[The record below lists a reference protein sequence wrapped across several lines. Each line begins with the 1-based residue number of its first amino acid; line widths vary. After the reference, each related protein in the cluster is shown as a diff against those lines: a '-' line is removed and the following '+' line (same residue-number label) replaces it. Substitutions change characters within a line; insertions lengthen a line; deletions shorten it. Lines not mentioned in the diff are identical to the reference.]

1 VSIAAQPNA
10 SLSEAELPFLDVD
23 SARFRTDPLAALHEA
38 REVGRFHFSRRG
50 IEVLA
55 HDDVRSLLT
64 DPRLESQDAAVY
76 RRYGAQ
82 PLLSSFAEHGLLVAL
97 RGEKHER
104 IRRVFVAAFRVR
116 MVDAHR
122 AMMREVATELVAAL
136 PPGDTAVD
144 FVAAFSNPYPMQV
157 LCRVIGIPVADIGA
171 FSTAATKLHLL
182 AATPIEPGFAEIEAA
197 LQTLRDYCLALV
209 ADRTAQP
216 RDDVISGLIA
226 AQVSAGRITDD
237 ELAWNVANLIFAGQ
251 DTTRYQLASALR
263 AVAAEPGYWERLPTD
278 RALVELVA
286 EETLRIEPV
295 VNFIVRIA
303 QEDFDYRGVHI
314 GAGRRVIL
322 NVQAASRD
330 PEQFTSPDAFCP
342 RAAGRHDE
350 SFDVAFGLGSH
361 YCLGAGLARAEI
373 EEALDVLSRHLTD
386 VRIVGAPVLTE
397 PAAMLHGPEELSIRY
412 RRR

>member
-1 VSIAAQPNA
+1 VAVAQPST
-10 SLSEAELPFLDVD
+10 SLSEADLPFLDVD
-23 SARFRTDPLAALHEA
+23 SEVFNTDPLAALRRA
-38 REVGRFHFSRRG
+38 RELGDLHFSRRG

-55 HDDVRSLLT
+55 HDDVRALLT
-64 DPRLESQDAAVY
+64 DPRLESQDAEVY
-76 RRYGAQ
+76 RSYGAQ

-97 RGEKHER
+97 RGEKHDR
-104 IRRVFVAAFRVR
+104 IRRVFLAAFRAR

-122 AMMREVATELVAAL
+122 EMMREVAAELVVAL
-136 PPGDTAVD
+136 PPDGTAVD
-144 FVAAFSNPYPMQV
+144 FIQAFSNPYPMRV
-157 LCRVIGIPVADIGA
+157 LCRVIGIPVVDIPA
-171 FSTAATKLHLL
+171 FSAAAAKLHLL
-182 AATPIEPGFAEIEAA
+182 AATPIEPGFAEIEQA
-197 LQTLRDYCLALV
+197 LRTLRDYCLALV
-209 ADRTAQP
+209 AHRTTEP

-263 AVAAEPGYWERLPTD
+263 AVTAEPGCWDQLATD
-278 RALVELVA
+278 HGLVEQIA

-303 QEDFDYRGVHI
+303 RVDFDYRGVHV

-330 PEQFTSPDAFCP
+330 PERFTSPDAFCP
-342 RAAGRHDE
+342 RATGRHDE
-350 SFDVAFGLGSH
+350 SFDVPFGLGTH

-373 EEALDVLSRHLTD
+373 EEALAALARHLTD
-386 VRIVGAPVLTE
+386 VRIVGSPIMTA
-397 PAAMLHGPEELSIRY
+397 PAAMLHGPEELLISY

>member
-1 VSIAAQPNA
+1 VASAQPSA
-10 SLSEAELPFLDVD
+10 SLTEADLPFLDVD
-23 SARFRTDPLAALHEA
+23 SAPFRADPNAALRAA
-38 REVGRFHFSRRG
+38 RAAGPFHFSRRG
-50 IEVLA
+50 IEVFA
-55 HDDVRSLLT
+55 HDDVRALLT

-104 IRRVFVAAFRVR
+104 IRRVFVAAFRAR
-116 MVDAHR
+116 MVDGHR
-122 AMMREVATELVAAL
+122 AMMREVAGELVAKL
-136 PPGDTAVD
+136 PPGDTVVD

-157 LCRVIGIPVADIGA
+157 LCRVIGIPVDDIAA
-171 FSTAATKLHLL
+171 FSAAATKLHLL
-182 AATPIEPGFAEIEAA
+182 AATPIEPGFAEIETA
-197 LQTLRDYCLALV
+197 LQTLRDYCLNLV

-263 AVAAEPGYWERLPTD
+263 AVAAEPGYWERMSTD
-278 RALVELVA
+278 RDLVEQIT
-286 EETLRIEPV
+286 EEVLRIEPV
-295 VNFIVRIA
+295 VNFIVRVA
-303 QEDFDYRGVHI
+303 QQDFDYRGVHVA
-314 GAGRRVIL
+314 AGRRVIL

-330 PEQFTSPDAFCP
+330 PEQFTAPDSFCP
-342 RAAGRHDE
+342 RATGRHDE
-350 SFDVAFGLGSH
+350 SFDVAFGLGDH

-386 VRIVGAPVLTE
+386 VQIAGAPVQTA
-397 PAAMLHGPEELSIRY
+397 PAAMLHGPETLPISY